1 MTDNEGI
8 LRMQPSGRWAVCRPG
23 RIPAEITSGERFR
36 IEVLGSDEL
45 KLTRMEFRHFTGPLK
60 ETQYRGQPGEYY
72 SVGGYPLRD
81 GLRAAIGETD

>member
-1 MTDNEGI
+1 MTDKEGI

-45 KLTRMEFRHFTGPLK
+45 KLTRMEFRHFIP
-60 ETQYRGQPGEYY
+60 
-72 SVGGYPLRD
+72 
-81 GLRAAIGETD
+81 